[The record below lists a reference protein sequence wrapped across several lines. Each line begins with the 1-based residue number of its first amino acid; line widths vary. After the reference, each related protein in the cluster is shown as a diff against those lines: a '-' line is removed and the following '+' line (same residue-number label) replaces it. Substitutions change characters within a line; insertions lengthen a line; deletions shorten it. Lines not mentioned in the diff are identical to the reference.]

1 MSKSTEQ
8 KNIENIEKKERENEK
23 FLDILNQYFKYK
35 DKYESAIKKEKNKIS
50 QLDGLSWNEKR
61 TEFLKRKP
69 KCINCKRPVGSIFS
83 TKVEKDGRHLIAL
96 CGDRKNSCPFNI
108 NINLG
113 IVENLKDSLVSDDKL
128 LNLNKRDIIID
139 KNDLLFGYITPGEAV
154 AKFDVLKEL
163 VNENTKVYEFTL
175 QTLQNMVDNDEKKE
189 QLLKSQTEFYN
200 NLENYRSIIKQFET
214 TGNNQLIVDAVDL
227 YVNYMQ
233 PRANKIM
240 QEKYNYNGVEY
251 NEDTNKFHFLQ
262 IPITNEKLEWDLS
275 DNGQKVISFKVGLEK
290 QPSNKKIPSPFSP
303 AIPDVKS
310 KIQETNDEMTDVTT
324 NTIEDKFK
332 LKSDINSQESSTEN
346 TGTGTESESESEYES
361 DDNVSEDDSD
371 SDSDSDKPL
380 PKIIIHPNLLTDGTI
395 AASEANRLKYKV
407 ELKNG
412 ELIATNPLTNQTYKV
427 TAGK

>member
-1 MSKSTEQ
+1 MNKTTEQ

-23 FLDILNQYFKYK
+23 FLDLLNQYFRYK
-35 DKYESAIKKEKNKIS
+35 DKYENAITKEKKKIS

-61 TEFLKRKP
+61 AEFLKRKP

-96 CGDRKNSCPFNI
+96 CGDRKNPCQFNI

-113 IVENLKDSLVSDDKL
+113 IVENIRDSLENDEEI
-128 LNLNKRDIIID
+128 LNKHKRDIIVD
-139 KNDLLFGYITPGEAV
+139 KNDLLFGYISPDQAVSRFDIIKEAV
-154 AKFDVLKEL
+154 SED
-163 VNENTKVYEFTL
+163 TKVYEFTL
-175 QTLQNMVDNDEKKE
+175 QSLQNILDNDEKKE
-189 QLLKSQTEFYN
+189 ELLKLNTEFYN

-227 YVNYMQ
+227 YVNTMQ

-240 QEKYNYNGVEY
+240 HEKYNYNGVEY
-251 NEDTNKFHFLQ
+251 NEDNNTFHFLQ
-262 IPITNEKLEWDLS
+262 IPIMNEKLEWDLS

-290 QPSNKKIPSPFSP
+290 QTSNKKIPSPFSP

-310 KIQETNDEMTDVTT
+310 KMQETNDKITDVTS
-324 NTIEDKFK
+324 NANEDKFK
-332 LKSDINSQESSTEN
+332 LKSDINSKESSTEN
-346 TGTGTESESESEYES
+346 SYSDDDES
-361 DDNVSEDDSD
+361 DNESDNYSDDDSD
-371 SDSDSDKPL
+371 SEEPQ
-380 PKIIIHPNLLTDGTI
+380 PKIKIHPNLLSDGTI

-407 ELKNG
+407 ELING
-412 ELIATNPLTNQTYKV
+412 ELIATNTQTNETYKV